1 MGSQVV
7 IFQWA
12 LLAATVGII
21 LKMIE
26 GRSSIIG
33 KLVAGL
39 IGLAWTLASFLVVP
53 ILAFEELGPFEALSR
68 SAELFRHRMPGDI
81 YQPVHKGPQQLHCKP
96 YNYDK
101 QQKYDKVKHRNGDT
115 HRAVNKKGYI
125 EPRRN
130 LANQCLW
137 RDKTAWRK
145 ITLKIRK
152 ILFNPNL
159 LALWQRREK
168 FVDTISRLAKEKKI
182 VAIGETGLDFF
193 RMKSSKEDQIKAFVE
208 QIHMAKELRLPLVI
222 HMRDSYSEVIK
233 ILDQEGGRDAGG
245 VFHCFSGDIEVARR
259 CLELGFFLS
268 FAGNVTFK
276 KSVALR
282 EALKAVPIERVLL
295 ETDSPYLAPEPMRG
309 ERNEPS
315 FLRFTA
321 ERVAEEKGLSIEDVA
336 RVTSYNARKL
346 FGIGG
351 PEKPGKIAYAIRNS
365 LYLNITNKCTN
376 ACVFCPKLT
385 DYMVKGH
392 FLKLGPEPSLN
403 EIIGALPDLSPYREV
418 VFCGFGEATLRLDVL
433 KEVAKYL
440 KREKKKVRLDTDG
453 LANLVHGRN
462 VLPELSG
469 LIDSVSVSLNAPDDG
484 LRGELMPATR
494 SVGLEPDDDD
504 LVDGAGEDLA
514 RVADAVLRVG
524 GRIDGRI
531 ESSAWR

>member
-1 MGSQVV
+1 
-7 IFQWA
+7 
-12 LLAATVGII
+12 
-21 LKMIE
+21 
-26 GRSSIIG
+26 
-33 KLVAGL
+33 
-39 IGLAWTLASFLVVP
+39 
-53 ILAFEELGPFEALSR
+53 
-68 SAELFRHRMPGDI
+68 
-81 YQPVHKGPQQLHCKP
+81 
-96 YNYDK
+96 
-101 QQKYDKVKHRNGDT
+101 
-115 HRAVNKKGYI
+115 
-125 EPRRN
+125 
-130 LANQCLW
+130 
-137 RDKTAWRK
+137 
-145 ITLKIRK
+145 
-152 ILFNPNL
+152 
-159 LALWQRREK
+159 
-168 FVDTISRLAKEKKI
+168 LAKEKKI